1 MTHPRETHCIS
12 KLQNNARTTYARDWT
27 SRTVS
32 TVLAKQF
39 SAAGDI
45 PPSTSQQAI
54 CWHLPR
60 KNSPETANPSLKQH
74 PNGFRHTYMANRYA
88 YHHQLL
94 YGQKTQ
100 NKWAEPLNPATH
112 CDPILKSITLGPN
125 GYLGIGHPPWKD
137 SWNPILS
144 ISLGPGPCFQTKT
157 IGWEWIQRPDLW
169 PLAIGLSLL
178 ISSWHTH
185 EAVDIYIYIYLSIYL
200 LYIHRYMII
209 YLYIYIHIVCI

>member
-1 MTHPRETHCIS
+1 MTHPREIHCIS

-60 KNSPETANPSLKQH
+60 KNSPETTNPSLKQH
-74 PNGFRHTYMANRYA
+74 PNGFRHTCMANRYA

-144 ISLGPGPCFQTKT
+144 IFLGPGETKPT
-157 IGWEWIQRPDLW
+157 P
-169 PLAIGLSLL
+169 PTLL
-178 ISSWHTH
+178 RDHHASCGSRRHRCPGAAGGNKWCWSR
-185 EAVDIYIYIYLSIYL
+185 EARSCGSQELQVVKHS
-200 LYIHRYMII
+200 
-209 YLYIYIHIVCI
+209 V

>member
-1 MTHPRETHCIS
+1 MTHPREIHCIS

-60 KNSPETANPSLKQH
+60 KNSPETTNPSLKQH
-74 PNGFRHTYMANRYA
+74 PNGFRHTCMANRYA

-144 ISLGPGPCFQTKT
+144 IFLGPGRNKT
-157 IGWEWIQRPDLW
+157 RASHFASGSSCQLWLKKASMSWRCWREQMMLEQGSSELWISRI
-169 PLAIGLSLL
+169 AGG
-178 ISSWHTH
+178 
-185 EAVDIYIYIYLSIYL
+185 
-200 LYIHRYMII
+200 
-209 YLYIYIHIVCI
+209 